1 MDYVEQAVKEIK
13 EKIEKELDLENETY
27 ILQTPSAYMQ
37 IGLEEGGDGER
48 KINVQVTGGNII
60 CLKTDKDI
68 FKDLYV
74 NDDENDN

>member
-1 MDYVEQAVKEIK
+1 MDCVEQAVKEIR
-13 EKIEKELDLENETY
+13 EKVGKKLDLENETY
-27 ILQTPSAYMQ
+27 LLQTPSAYIQ

-48 KINVQVTGGNII
+48 KINVQVTGGNIT

-74 NDDENDN
+74 DDDENDN